1 MLLFFTDLT
10 AIATFALGAY
20 RAAWTYQA
28 PSMPKEE
35 DHPKDEGN
43 KDSKEE
49 RSQDAVEETVRKR
62 VRANTPSPHRGNTP
76 QGETRCSH
84 EEVIHVSRHICV

>member
-1 MLLFFTDLT
+1 M
-10 AIATFALGAY
+10 TFAIGAHSSWELLTTK
-20 RAAWTYQA
+20 RKKSPVIVRA

-35 DHPKDEGN
+35 DHRKDEGN

-49 RSQDAVEETVRKR
+49 RTQDAPEETVRKR

-76 QGETRCSH
+76 QGEQ
-84 EEVIHVSRHICV
+84 